1 MVFEY
6 VEKNLL
12 EVLEERPGGLSPD
25 TTRRYVWQLARAVA
39 HCHRLGIVHRDIK
52 PENLLVNP
60 RSDRA
65 NALKLCDFGFARPL
79 RAKAGRA
86 ASPLTDYV
94 ATRWYRAPE
103 LLLGSTSYGFEVD
116 AWAIG
121 CIMGELID
129 GQPLFPGESDVD
141 QLYVIQKAMGGLT
154 KSQTSDFL
162 RNKRFAGLKFPDMS
176 TPDGIE
182 RRYAGKCSNKGMAFM
197 KATLAMDPKERLTWH
212 GMLTHPY
219 FQGCEG
225 FDPDLPKQKPAAA
238 AAAAI
243 ATERPSG
250 AGKHGRGAGGKK
262 PHVTSSAAA
271 AAAAVVSPLERAGGE
286 SPQGTAFTTRT
297 GSYGNQSGLAKI
309 VMEEEEEK
317 RRRRA
322 RENAARLQRE
332 REKEEK
338 EAIARENE
346 ARRAREKARED
357 LEKEARRARERRER
371 EARERAERER
381 AEREEREFKAA
392 EAREAARALEREER
406 AAAAREAVAL
416 SERYNNT
423 NTESGVASASYVS
436 AAPNHGARASEG
448 GSRGRVGPGATRRG
462 AGSPELDN
470 APSLPRIHDRRAGA
484 PAPGGA
490 RRASQQ
496 QDLLLQAY
504 GGGVTGARL
513 GGGHS
518 GAFYTLVPIRPRW
531 RGERRF

>member
-271 AAAAVVSPLERAGGE
+271 AAAAVVSPLERA
-286 SPQGTAFTTRT
+286 R
-297 GSYGNQSGLAKI
+297 LAKI
-309 VMEEEEEK
+309 AMEEEEEK

-513 GGGHS
+513 SGGHS

-531 RGERRF
+531 HGERRF